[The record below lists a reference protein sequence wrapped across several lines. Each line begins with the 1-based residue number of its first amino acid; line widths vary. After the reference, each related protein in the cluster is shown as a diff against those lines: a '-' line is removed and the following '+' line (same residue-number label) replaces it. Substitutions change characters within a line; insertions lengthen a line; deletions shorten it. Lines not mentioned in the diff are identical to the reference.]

1 MGRNMSTAEDISLL
15 AHLQTPILVGDPD
28 GCIVYANPAF
38 RSRFCETGEDP
49 MGQPLAM
56 VFGGGAREV
65 VLTATAEVLERGQP
79 ARIQIRE
86 GAYGYTGLASPIE
99 AEDDRVGVVMVLLE
113 EQSSEDYLTGLADE
127 IGEPIA
133 EAMQTMQSISQS
145 LDAGLADNQ
154 RAMFERGIRSIE
166 TAQKW
171 LRELQVAIR
180 GGKPQQGRFDVTIA
194 IMRVA
199 ERVMNDTEE
208 KVDLEVLMPPNLPR
222 VAGTTVV
229 FERMLTQLMRHRIGE
244 AKSGEPLTLLARTLG
259 GEQPRSVLVS
269 PVDLPDS
276 SRRDATGHP
285 PDGVQ
290 HGMASMGGEAI
301 CVEDSS
307 AGRVTMMRL
316 AVANA

>member
-1 MGRNMSTAEDISLL
+1 MSTAEDISLL
-15 AHLQTPILVGDPD
+15 AHLQTPVLVGDPD

-38 RSRFCETGEDP
+38 RSRFCQADTDP

-79 ARIQIRE
+79 ARLQIRE
-86 GAYGYTGLASPIE
+86 GDYSYTGLASPIE

-113 EQSSEDYLTGLADE
+113 EQSNEDYLTGLTDE

-133 EAMQTMQSISQS
+133 EAIQALRGLSQ
-145 LDAGLADNQ
+145 GLASHLADEQ
-154 RAMFERGIRSIE
+154 QVAFERGLRSIE

-180 GGKPQQGRFDVTIA
+180 GGKPQQGRFDVTNS

-199 ERVMNDTEE
+199 ERVTNDTETN
-208 KVDLEVLMPPNLPR
+208 VDLEVLMPPNLPR
-222 VAGTTVV
+222 VSGTTVV
-229 FERMLTQLMRHRIGE
+229 FERLLTQLVRQRIAE
-244 AKSGEPLTLLARTLG
+244 AKSDEPLTILARSLG
-259 GEQPRSVLVS
+259 GEEPRGVLVS
-269 PVDLPDS
+269 LVDIPDS
-276 SRRDATGHP
+276 SRRNATGHP
-285 PDGVQ
+285 PEVVQ
-290 HGMASMGGEAI
+290 QGMASMGGEVI

-307 AGRVTMMRL
+307 AGRVTLMRL
-316 AVANA
+316 AVANV

>member
-1 MGRNMSTAEDISLL
+1 MSTAEDISLL

-38 RSRFCETGEDP
+38 RDRFCQADEDP
-49 MGQPLAM
+49 MGQALAM

-79 ARIQIRE
+79 ARLQIRE
-86 GAYGYTGLASPIE
+86 GEYGYAGLASPIE

-127 IGEPIA
+127 IGEPIM
-133 EAMQTMQSISQS
+133 EAIQALQGFSQN
-145 LDAGLADNQ
+145 LAGRLGDEEQAILA
-154 RAMFERGIRSIE
+154 RGMRSIE

-180 GGKPQQGRFDVTIA
+180 GGKPQQGRFDVTNA
-194 IMRVA
+194 IMRVT
-199 ERVMNDTEE
+199 ERVTNELETN
-208 KVDLEVLMPPNLPR
+208 VDLEVLMPPNLPR

-229 FERMLTQLMRHRIGE
+229 FERLLTQLVRQRIDETKAGQ
-244 AKSGEPLTLLARTLG
+244 PLTLLARALG
-259 GEQPRSVLVS
+259 GDEPRGVLVS
-269 PVDLPDS
+269 LVDVPDS
-276 SRRDATGHP
+276 SRRNATGHP
-285 PDGVQ
+285 PEAVQQGV
-290 HGMASMGGEAI
+290 ASMGGEVI

-307 AGRVTMMRL
+307 AGRVTLMRL
-316 AVANA
+316 TVANG

>member
-1 MGRNMSTAEDISLL
+1 MSNAEGISLL
-15 AHLQTPILVGDPD
+15 AHLQTPILVGDP
-28 GCIVYANPAF
+28 GGRIVYANPSF
-38 RSRFCETGEDP
+38 RIRFCQSGEDP
-49 MGQPLAM
+49 VGQPLAM

-65 VLTATAEVLERGQP
+65 VLTATAGVLERGQT

-127 IGEPIA
+127 IGEPIT
-133 EAMQTMQSISQS
+133 EAMQAMRAISQS
-145 LDAGLADNQ
+145 LDGRLADNQ
-154 RAMFERGIRSIE
+154 QAILDRGIRSIG

-171 LRELQVAIR
+171 LRQLQVAIR
-180 GGKPQQGRFDVTIA
+180 GGKPQQGLFDVANA

-199 ERVMNDTEE
+199 ERFTNDAGE

-222 VAGTTVV
+222 VTGTPAV
-229 FERMLTQLMRHRIGE
+229 FERMLTQLMRQRLDE
-244 AKSGEPLTLLARTLG
+244 AKSGESLTLLARTLG
-259 GEQPRSVLVS
+259 GEQPRGVLVS
-269 PVDLPDS
+269 LVDLPDS
-276 SRRDATGHP
+276 SRRNATGHP

-290 HGMASMGGEAI
+290 RGMASMGGEAI

-307 AGRVTMMRL
+307 AGRVTMMRMTI
-316 AVANA
+316 ASV